1 MTYWGNQI
9 ILNYIRQTCKKTLP
23 FVRWRLNVWGGQSNE
38 NRTPA
43 TKWQWNL
50 FYSKVIAR
58 SVNTFILLGDE
69 INSSHVQIDRSLIDA
84 QPRLLLHFLVRMK
97 PTPTNVFLQVAKNM
111 EVTRGK
117 VWAIGWCWIVSQ
129 PNLLSLS
136 RTRLTVCRR
145 ALSCKRMIPSDSI
158 PGNFDFMARRG
169 TLSHQ
174 ETNHTSLIF
183 FACLHFQCWTKTL
196 YTTLTSRAIKK

>member
-1 MTYWGNQI
+1 M
-9 ILNYIRQTCKKTLP
+9 ILPCSDYKCK
-23 FVRWRLNVWGGQSNE
+23 GDSNE

-58 SVNTFILLGDE
+58 NANTFIPLGDE
-69 INSSHVQIDRSLIDA
+69 TFNSSLVERGKSLMDP
-84 QPRLLLHFLVRMK
+84 QPHPLLHFLVQMR
-97 PTPTNVFLQVAKNM
+97 PTSTNIFLQVAKSV

-117 VWAIGWCWIVSQ
+117 TWAVRRMLKCFPAKS
-129 PNLLSLS
+129 LKLSL
-136 RTRLTVCRR
+136 TRLTVCGQ
-145 ALSCKRMIPSDSI
+145 ALSFKRMITSDSI
-158 PGNFDFMARRG
+158 PGRSGFITCSS

-183 FACLHFQCWTKTL
+183 FAYLLSNAGRTHFALRSPPEQ
-196 YTTLTSRAIKK
+196 